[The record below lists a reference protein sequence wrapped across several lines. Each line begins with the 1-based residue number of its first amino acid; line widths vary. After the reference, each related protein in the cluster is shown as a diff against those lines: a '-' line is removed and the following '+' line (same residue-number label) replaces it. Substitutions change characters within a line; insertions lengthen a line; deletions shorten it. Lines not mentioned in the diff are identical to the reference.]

1 MDLKKAENYLNKEL
15 GFVKNTLISYP
26 EVIKA
31 MAKYAESEAINYS
44 QCCTTLKD
52 LKGNEIQIK
61 SLSDLKEKYPKGTKF
76 SVAGN
81 GKVLNYYVDGEIA
94 YTRHL

>member
-1 MDLKKAENYLNKEL
+1 MDLKKAEKYLNREL

-44 QCCTTLKD
+44 RCCKSDRYQLPDMTLEEAIAKAKPNLDKIKD
-52 LKGNEIQIK
+52 
-61 SLSDLKEKYPKGTKF
+61 
-76 SVAGN
+76 
-81 GKVLNYYVDGEIA
+81 VDKHIDDI
-94 YTRHL
+94 R